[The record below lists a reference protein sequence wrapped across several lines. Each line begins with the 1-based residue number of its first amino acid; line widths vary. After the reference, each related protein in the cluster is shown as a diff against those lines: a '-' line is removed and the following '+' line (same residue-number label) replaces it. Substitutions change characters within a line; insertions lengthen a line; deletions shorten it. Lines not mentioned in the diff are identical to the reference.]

1 MVGEEVVVVAVH
13 VSHSSDGGVGGGAI
27 VAKVVGE
34 KWRQVEEAIGCR
46 SRGVKVVVVV
56 VVVVV
61 EIGELHEAMEL
72 VLVLKVVVVLVRL
85 FLHEE
90 GGGVGRGG
98 EVGGCHLRWRRR
110 WWSD

>member
-34 KWRQVEEAIGCR
+34 EWRQVEEAIGCR
-46 SRGVKVVVVV
+46 SRGVNVVV

-72 VLVLKVVVVLVRL
+72 VLVLKVVVVLV
-85 FLHEE
+85 
-90 GGGVGRGG
+90 
-98 EVGGCHLRWRRR
+98 
-110 WWSD
+110 